1 MRKYSEQTPQ
11 LTQFLKELLVMHHV
25 GSADMVQRTLELL
38 LPITNPKVFSSPS
51 NLIQKCLYFKSFI
64 KVL

>member
-25 GSADMVQRTLELL
+25 GSADMVQQHTLELL
-38 LPITNPKVFSSPS
+38 LPITNQVFSSPS
-51 NLIQKCLYFKSFI
+51 NLIQKYLYFKSFI